1 MRKKKKKKKKVKL
14 FFIIYISC
22 DSENCTR
29 RIKLILSK
37 QSIKTEIPGLCSNND
52 TNLKTVIIW
61 GSNPVVYKVFICDI
75 NFPI

>member
-1 MRKKKKKKKKVKL
+1 MQKRKVKS
-14 FFIIYISC
+14 FFITYISC

-29 RIKLILSK
+29 RIKFILSK
-37 QSIKTEIPGLCSNND
+37 QSIKTKIPGLCSNYE